1 MYLQGIVLI
10 TAFIPIILYFWLEK
24 KDKSTANYK
33 SLVSFLNITISA
45 FTSLIL
51 CKSFLII
58 GKYFSHKT
66 EIPAIFEY
74 SLTSFDYIGFTITFL
89 GIISFVATLLLLVN
103 FIKNNVFS
111 TLTFSIV
118 LILLIMLVITM
129 KYDINND
136 THFKSIILILSYLC
150 SLLFNYI
157 LLKQSTNYVLKLYN
171 WLITSK
177 EKESPQLDLSK
188 LTFLWTSIVFI
199 LGILFNIKK

>member
-1 MYLQGIVLI
+1 MYLQGILLI
-10 TAFIPIILYFWLEK
+10 TAFIPIVLYYWLEK
-24 KDKSTANYK
+24 KDKSTSNYK

-58 GKYFSHKT
+58 RKYFSHKT
-66 EIPAIFEY
+66 EIPSSIEH

-150 SLLFNYI
+150 SLLF
-157 LLKQSTNYVLKLYN
+157 LKLYN
-171 WLITSK
+171 WLTTSK

-188 LTFLWTSIVFI
+188 LTFLWTIIVFI
-199 LGILFNIKK
+199 LGLLFNIKK